1 MNETFWLSISLI
13 VILLFAYKPVKRALK
28 NTIDSH
34 IINTKKLLDEA
45 ENAHND
51 AIKYLAKLEK
61 DLKIQNKLN
70 EEKLVQNELLLNSIK
85 LESDKK
91 IEEEI
96 KRQFFLAE
104 IQRKTDEEI
113 IKKEIA
119 SKFLLKNINRV
130 ISEFSEVDAKNTKFL
145 KQSLSKL
152 DQIKITK

>member
-1 MNETFWLSISLI
+1 MNEIFWLSISLI
-13 VILLFAYKPVKRALK
+13 VILLFAYKPLKRALK

-45 ENAHND
+45 EKAHDD
-51 AIKYLAKLEK
+51 AINYLEKLEK

-70 EEKLVQNELLLNSIK
+70 KEKLIQNEHLLNSIK

-113 IKKEIA
+113 IRREIA

-130 ISEFSEVDAKNTKFL
+130 ISEFSDEDAKNAKFL
-145 KQSLSKL
+145 KQSLNKL

>member
-45 ENAHND
+45 KNAHND
-51 AIKYLAKLEK
+51 AVKYLKKLEK

-70 EEKLVQNELLLNSIK
+70 EEKLIQNEHLLNSIK

-119 SKFLLKNINRV
+119 SKFLLKNINK
-130 ISEFSEVDAKNTKFL
+130 ITSKFSDDDEKNTEFL
-145 KQSLSKL
+145 KQSLDKL
-152 DQIKITK
+152 DQIKVTK

>member
-1 MNETFWLSISLI
+1 MNEIFWLSIALI
-13 VILLFAYKPVKRALK
+13 VILFFAYKPLKRALK

-45 ENAHND
+45 KNAHND
-51 AIKYLAKLEK
+51 AVKYLKKLEK

-70 EEKLVQNELLLNSIK
+70 EEKLIQNEHLLNSIK

-130 ISEFSEVDAKNTKFL
+130 ISEFSDEDTKNTQFL
-145 KQSLSKL
+145 KQSLNKL